1 MAFKR
6 LSMRKIHRVLRLFF
20 EAGLSIR
27 AIARSIQASPST
39 VGDYIR
45 RAHTAGLSWPLPE
58 KLDERALEARLF
70 PIAQVSPRV
79 ERAIPDWAQV
89 HAERRHKNVT
99 LALLWHE
106 YKAEHP
112 EGLQYSQFCER
123 YRAWRQR
130 LDVVMRQTHRAGEKL
145 FVDYAGQSVSV
156 VERTTGELRKAQIFV
171 AVLGASNYT
180 FAEATWTQ
188 ALPDWC
194 ASHVR
199 ALRFF
204 HGVPELVIPD
214 NLTSAVT
221 RPHRFEPDA
230 HPTYTDLAEHY
241 GFAILPARVRRP
253 RDKAKVEVGVQIV
266 ERWILAALRHR
277 TFFSLTELNHAIA
290 ERLEWLNARAFRK
303 LPGSRRTAFESI
315 DRPALRALP
324 AEPYVFAQWKKV
336 RVHVDYHIEFER
348 HYYSVPHALVGR
360 QLHARYTAHTVELF
374 HHGQR
379 VASHVRSHSPGRH
392 TTVPEHMPEKH
403 RLFAEQWSPERF
415 SRWAEKI
422 GPATG
427 ALITHVLQARRHPEQ
442 SYRSCLGILRLAKT
456 YSDARLEAAAQRA
469 LTLGARSVRSV
480 ESILKHRL
488 DEQPLHEAP
497 ECPLPDDHD
506 NLRGPSYFH

>member
-20 EAGLSIR
+20 EAELSIR
-27 AIARSIQASPST
+27 AIARSIGASPST

-45 RAHTAGLSWPLPE
+45 RAKAAGLAWPLPE
-58 KLDERALEARLF
+58 GLDERALEARLF
-70 PIAQVSPRV
+70 PGVTTPARV
-79 ERAIPDWAQV
+79 ERAIPQWADI
-89 HAERRHKNVT
+89 HAELRGKGVT
-99 LALLWHE
+99 LALLWQE
-106 YKAEHP
+106 YKTAHP

-123 YRAWRQR
+123 YRAWRRR

-145 FVDYAGQSVSV
+145 FVDYAGQCVPV
-156 VERTTGELRKAQIFV
+156 VHRETGELRNAQVFV
-171 AVLGASNYT
+171 AVLGASSYT

-204 HGVPELVIPD
+204 QGVPELVVPD
-214 NLTSAVT
+214 NLRSAIT

-230 HPTYTDLAEHY
+230 HPTYADLAEHY
-241 GFAILPARVRRP
+241 GFAVLPARVRRP
-253 RDKAKVEVGVQIV
+253 RDKAKAEVAVQVV

-277 TFFSLTELNHAIA
+277 TFFSLGELNHAIA
-290 ERLEWLNARAFRK
+290 ERLQWLNARPFRK
-303 LPGSRRTAFESI
+303 LPGSRRSAFESI

-336 RVHVDYHIEFER
+336 RVHVDYHIELDR
-348 HYYSVPHALVGR
+348 HYYSVPHTLVGH
-360 QLHARYTAHTVELF
+360 QLHARYTERTVELF
-374 HHGQR
+374 HRGQR
-379 VASHVRSHSPGRH
+379 VASHVRSPLPGRH
-392 TTVPEHMPEKH
+392 TTVTEHMPEKH
-403 RLFAEQWSPERF
+403 RRFAEQWSPERF
-415 SRWAEKI
+415 SRWAQTI
-422 GPATG
+422 GPATA
-427 ALITHVLQARRHPEQ
+427 ALITQVLHTRRHPEQ

-469 LTLGARSVRSV
+469 LTLGAHSVRSV

-488 DEQPLHEAP
+488 DNQPLHEASEP
-497 ECPLPDDHD
+497 PLPDDHD

>member
-27 AIARSIQASPST
+27 AIARSLQASPST
-39 VGDYIR
+39 VGEYIR
-45 RAHTAGLSWPLPE
+45 RAKSAGLSWPLPE
-58 KLDERALEARLF
+58 TLDERALEGRLF
-70 PIAQVSPRV
+70 PTATVSARD
-79 ERAIPDWAQV
+79 ERPVPDFAHV
-89 HAERRHKNVT
+89 HAERRRKGVT
-99 LALLWHE
+99 LALLWQE

-123 YRAWRQR
+123 YRRWRGR
-130 LDVVMRQTHRAGEKL
+130 LDVVMRQSHRAGEKL
-145 FVDYAGQSVSV
+145 FVDYAGQSVPV
-156 VERTTGELRKAQIFV
+156 VDRATGELRNAQIFV

-199 ALRFF
+199 ALNFLC
-204 HGVPELVIPD
+204 GVPEIVVPD
-214 NLTSAVT
+214 NLRSAVS

-230 HPTYTDLAEHY
+230 HPTYSDLAEHY

-253 RDKAKVEVGVQIV
+253 RDKAKVEVGIQIV
-266 ERWILAALRHR
+266 ERWVLAALRQR
-277 TFFSLTELNHAIA
+277 TFFSLAELNAAIA
-290 ERLEWLNARAFRK
+290 ERLQWLNARPFRK
-303 LPGSRRTAFESI
+303 LPGSRRAAFESV

-324 AEPYVFAQWKKV
+324 AEPYVFSQWKKV
-336 RVHVDYHIEFER
+336 RVHVDYHIELER

-360 QLHARYTAHTVELF
+360 ELHARFTAHTVELF
-374 HHGQR
+374 HRGQR
-379 VASHVRSHSPGRH
+379 VASHVRSHLPGRH
-392 TTVPEHMPEKH
+392 TTVAEHMPEKH
-403 RLFAEQWSPERF
+403 RRFAEQWSPERF

-422 GPATG
+422 GPATA
-427 ALITHVLQARRHPEQ
+427 ALITEVLHARRHPEQ

-469 LTLGARSVRSV
+469 LTLGAHSVRSV

-497 ECPLPDDHD
+497 EPPLPDDHD